1 MDETIW
7 LWIGFVAFV
16 LVALVI
22 DLAVFHRRAHV
33 ASIREAAVWYGV
45 WVALALLFAGGVFLW
60 SGHEKGTEFLTGYV
74 IELSLS
80 ADNTF
85 VFLIIFS
92 SYGVSSQNYHRVLF
106 YGILGAL
113 FMRGAMIAAG
123 VTLLDAFQWVIY
135 PFGAFLVLTGI
146 RMFFRKEKPVVVERH
161 PVVRFARRFF
171 PMSEDYDG
179 QRFITR
185 IDGKLVATPLLLVLL
200 VVETT
205 DLAFAVD
212 SVPAVLSITTDPFIV
227 FTSNI
232 LAVLGLRALFFLLA
246 GVIRKVRH
254 LKTGLT
260 VVLVFVGVKMLLNDS
275 YEIPTVASLAA
286 ILGILGTTVL
296 ISYIVQRNE
305 ASEDPSLKPAG
316 FDHTP

>member
-1 MDETIW
+1 MSSLRWSSIW
-7 LWIGFVAFV
+7 QFFTVGLT
-16 LVALVI
+16 LP
-22 DLAVFHRRAHV
+22 
-33 ASIREAAVWYGV
+33 ASAKPPSGMGCGSLSPYYSPEEC
-45 WVALALLFAGGVFLW
+45 FLW

-227 FTSNI
+227 FTSNM

-260 VVLVFVGVKMLLNDS
+260 VVLVFVGVKMLLSDS